1 MVETDLKKL
10 YYSIGEVSRLLGI
23 DQHVLRY
30 WETEFKELAPRKRKG
45 GKRLYKE
52 SDLQT
57 VRLIR
62 KLLYEDRYTIE
73 GARRKLGN
81 VSRIEIDESDQAKTG
96 EAVGKTDIISEV
108 RKDLLELKEIMD
120 G

>member
-30 WETEFKELAPRKRKG
+30 WETEFKEIAPRKRKG

-57 VRLIR
+57 VKLIK
-62 KLLYEDRYTIE
+62 KLLYEDRFTIE
-73 GARRKLGN
+73 GARRKLRN
-81 VSRIEIDESDQAKTG
+81 VSLIEVDHAKTG
-96 EAVGKTDIISEV
+96 EAVGKVDIIREV
-108 RKDLLELKEIMD
+108 RKDLLELKAIMD

>member
-10 YYSIGEVSRLLGI
+10 YYSIGEVSRLLRI

-30 WETEFKELAPRKRKG
+30 WETEFKELAPSKRKG

-52 SDLQT
+52 RDLQT
-57 VRLIR
+57 VRLIK

-73 GARRKLGN
+73 GARRKLGDVN
-81 VSRIEIDESDQAKTG
+81 RTKIERADHVKTDETVA
-96 EAVGKTDIISEV
+96 KTDIIREV
-108 RKDLLELKEIMD
+108 RKDLLELKAIMD
-120 G
+120 S